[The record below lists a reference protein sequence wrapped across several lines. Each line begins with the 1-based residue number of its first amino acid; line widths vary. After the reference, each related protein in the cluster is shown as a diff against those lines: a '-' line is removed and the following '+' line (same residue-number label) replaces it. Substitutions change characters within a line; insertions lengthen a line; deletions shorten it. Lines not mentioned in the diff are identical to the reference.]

1 MYVLKRLSIIRQTIS
16 IQFGTDLE
24 HKDYHEKFDI
34 IYNQMVLHHV
44 NDVETI
50 FNKFYGL
57 LNSGGYL
64 AIADLY
70 TEDGSFHGP
79 EVKVHWGFNPD
90 NLSTILKN
98 KGFKNIKCKTCFEIQ
113 REPDKRYPHFFTVS
127 TKIRM
132 YIRKIIFI
140 LVIIFF
146 STRSGFTQVISGCE
160 NVSAF
165 SKSRTPDMGI
175 VISSGDAETVWNALR
190 LGIAAQSKGDSV
202 VVFVISKAVDVFIK
216 DTSKFNISKVSTQFV
231 SNGGDIYTCATC
243 AKMRHTDNVQ
253 MCTITSIYDLYEI
266 VKRSKK
272 VVTF

>member
-1 MYVLKRLSIIRQTIS
+1 M
-16 IQFGTDLE
+16 
-24 HKDYHEKFDI
+24 
-34 IYNQMVLHHV
+34 
-44 NDVETI
+44 
-50 FNKFYGL
+50 
-57 LNSGGYL
+57 
-64 AIADLY
+64 
-70 TEDGSFHGP
+70 
-79 EVKVHWGFNPD
+79 
-90 NLSTILKN
+90 
-98 KGFKNIKCKTCFEIQ
+98 
-113 REPDKRYPHFFTVS
+113 
-127 TKIRM
+127 
-132 YIRKIIFI
+132 RKIIFI

-165 SKSRTPDMGI
+165 SKSRTPDLGI